1 MNGHTLYLTP
11 DNWDITLDSSGRLQT
26 SANAYAIAQSV
37 ANAVRLFTNEAF
49 FAMDEGIPH
58 FEIELGYTRP
68 ALSVLRAR
76 IREAALNVE
85 GVQDAQV
92 NINTPVSSDRKLTG
106 EILLTVADEDKSSK
120 ITVAF

>member
-1 MNGHTLYLTP
+1 MHGHTLYLTP

-26 SANAYAIAQSV
+26 SASAYAIAQNV

-85 GVQDAQV
+85 GVLDAAV
-92 NINTPVSSDRKLTG
+92 NLDGVQGRKLTG

-120 ITVAF
+120 ITLTL

>member
-26 SANAYAIAQSV
+26 SANAYAIAQNV
-37 ANAVRLFTNEAF
+37 ANAVRLFTGEAF

-85 GVQDAQV
+85 GVLDAAV
-92 NINTPVSSDRKLTG
+92 NLDGVRDRKLTG

-120 ITVAF
+120 ITLTL

>member
-26 SANAYAIAQSV
+26 SANAYAIAQNV

-58 FEIELGYTRP
+58 FEIELGFTRP

-85 GVQDAQV
+85 GVLDAAV
-92 NINTPVSSDRKLTG
+92 DLDGVRDRKLTG

-120 ITVAF
+120 ITLTL

>member
-26 SANAYAIAQSV
+26 SANAYAIAQNV
-37 ANAVRLFTNEAF
+37 ANAVRLFTGEAF

-58 FEIELGYTRP
+58 FEIELGFTRP

-85 GVQDAQV
+85 GVLDAAV
-92 NINTPVSSDRKLTG
+92 NLDGVRDRKLPG

-120 ITVAF
+120 ITLTL

>member
-1 MNGHTLYLTP
+1 MNGNTLYLTP

-26 SANAYAIAQSV
+26 SANAYAIAQNV

-76 IREAALNVE
+76 IRETALNVE
-85 GVQDAQV
+85 GVLDATV
-92 NINTPVSSDRKLTG
+92 NLDGVRDRKLTG
-106 EILLTVADEDKSSK
+106 EILLTVADEDKSTK
-120 ITVAF
+120 ITLTL

>member
-26 SANAYAIAQSV
+26 SANAYAIAQNV

-76 IREAALNVE
+76 IREASLNVE
-85 GVQDAQV
+85 GVLDAAV
-92 NINTPVSSDRKLTG
+92 NLDGVRDRKLTG

-120 ITVAF
+120 FTLTL

>member
-1 MNGHTLYLTP
+1 MHGHTLYLTP

-85 GVQDAQV
+85 GVLDAAV
-92 NINTPVSSDRKLTG
+92 NLDGVRDRKLTG

-120 ITVAF
+120 ITLTL

>member
-1 MNGHTLYLTP
+1 MTAHTLYLNP
-11 DNWDITLDSSGRLQT
+11 DSWDITLDSSGRIARSTQ
-26 SANAYAIAQSV
+26 AYAIAQNV

-76 IREAALNVE
+76 MREAALNVE
-85 GVQDAQV
+85 GVLDAQITLDDV
-92 NINTPVSSDRKLTG
+92 QDRKLTG
-106 EILLTVADEDKSSK
+106 EILLTVADGDKSTK
-120 ITVAF
+120 ITLTL

>member
-26 SANAYAIAQSV
+26 SAAAYAIAQNV

-58 FEIELGYTRP
+58 FEIELGFTSP

-85 GVQDAQV
+85 GVLDAAV
-92 NINTPVSSDRKLTG
+92 NLDGVRDRKLTG

-120 ITVAF
+120 ITLTL

>member
-26 SANAYAIAQSV
+26 SANAYAIAQTV

-76 IREAALNVE
+76 IREAALNVA
-85 GVQDAQV
+85 GVLDAAV
-92 NINTPVSSDRKLTG
+92 NLDGVRDRKLTG

-120 ITVAF
+120 ITLTL